1 MSVLGVAV
9 IAIGIVLLPL
19 PGPGWLIIFGGLGL
33 LATEFEWAA
42 RLLRWVR
49 ARVSMWTEWVAT
61 RSRPVQILI
70 GLAGVIVLA
79 ALFGAAYWYYYRR

>member
-1 MSVLGVAV
+1 VTVLGVAV

-19 PGPGWLIIFGGLGL
+19 PGPGWLIIFAGLGL

-49 ARVSMWTEWVAT
+49 AQVSMWTEWVAT
-61 RSRPVQILI
+61 RSRPVQALI
-70 GLAGVIVLA
+70 GLAGLVVLA
-79 ALFGAAYWYYYRR
+79 ALLGAAYWYYFRR